1 MNGIMKLYRF
11 LLLAAVVASLSA
23 CSVTRHRPYAVEDTR
38 LNLAMSDLEY
48 LGESEISVDYRK
60 YAGFITVIDSINGV
74 PYDGVEIKS
83 ARIGNAPA
91 GLYGKLNRAAYKL
104 VEDFPEAEYFFVVS
118 QDKTITRLFLG
129 SDIKVK
135 ARVKAYKFK

>member
-1 MNGIMKLYRF
+1 MTAMKPLRF
-11 LLLAAVVASLSA
+11 ILAAVILASLTA
-23 CSVTRHRPYAVEDTR
+23 CSVTRHRPYSVESTR

-48 LGESEISVDYRK
+48 VGETEISVDYRQ
-60 YAGFITVIDSINGV
+60 YIGFIPVIDSINGTA
-74 PYDGVEIKS
+74 YDGVEIKS
-83 ARIGNAPA
+83 TRIGNAPA

-104 VEDFPEAEYFFVVS
+104 VEDFPEAEYFLVVS